1 MNNNNKD
8 KIYLGNKYYSI
19 KAVKTFRNIWIVLGV
34 LTTFCILGGVIL
46 ALIPAICFL
55 IAFTYNNAIKKFIKD
70 NQSTSPSMA
79 NPQATITPV
88 SSHQTTTIPV
98 TNPQATTTPVS
109 SHQTTTIPVTNPQ
122 TTTTPVSSY
131 QTTTILVTNPQAT
144 IAPVSSNQETTIPMQ
159 YEDTRILHALPKIHN
174 GIPIAYEYT
183 DVKICLIKGQ
193 EPDLTA
199 IQVGSIIK
207 LEQEPLNQYDN
218 KAVMLKIGT
227 TKIGYMYRGKL
238 QDMANDFLKRNEY
251 IVAYVSKIDAISNE
265 IFMNM
270 GFYRKQIKHYRNST
284 TFKLTGNTNKNMQ
297 EIIQCVTDDY
307 DVEFYYDYEKEK
319 FCASVFGSDI
329 GYAPKS
335 KNELLEACEE
345 DYEAFI
351 ESIEENDNGKYV
363 VSVTVKY

>member
-88 SSHQTTTIPV
+88 SSHQTTTTPV
-98 TNPQATTTPVS
+98 SGHQTTTTPVSSHQAAATPVS
-109 SHQTTTIPVTNPQ
+109 SHQTTTIPM
-122 TTTTPVSSY
+122 
-131 QTTTILVTNPQAT
+131 TNPQAT
-144 IAPVSSNQETTIPMQ
+144 IAPVSGNQKTTIPMQ

-183 DVKICLIKGQ
+183 DVKICLIRGQ
-193 EPDLTA
+193 EPDLTT

-238 QDMANDFLKRNEY
+238 QDMANDFLKRSEY

-335 KNELLEACEE
+335 KNDLLEACEE
-345 DYEAFI
+345 VM
-351 ESIEENDNGKYV
+351 KLL
-363 VSVTVKY
+363 